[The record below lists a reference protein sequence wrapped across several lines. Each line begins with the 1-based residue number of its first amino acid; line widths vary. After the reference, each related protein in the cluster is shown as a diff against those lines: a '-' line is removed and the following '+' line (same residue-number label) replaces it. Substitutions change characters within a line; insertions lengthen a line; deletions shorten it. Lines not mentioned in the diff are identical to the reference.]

1 MGARTYLPLG
11 VQPAGCYVAIGLST
25 MPSQD
30 LGLLAPVLDCFLC
43 LEPSLPPPSSLPPV
57 TMRGIS
63 KGRSCQR
70 VPMWKRTELTGQDW
84 LHGIVRAPETSYA
97 WSQPTRRFFHSDE
110 PINSWFCRRQLHWGF
125 QPLETKKGHN
135 WDFSGSPVVRTSS
148 FHCRGHGFNLW
159 AGK

>member
-1 MGARTYLPLG
+1 MLGNHHHYLVLKFFITPGFEPRFFLPPGPKQLFLPCLSVEEFSMGARTCLPLG
-11 VQPAGCYVAIGLST
+11 VQPAGGYVAIRLST

-63 KGRSCQR
+63 KGRSCQKIL
-70 VPMWKRTELTGQDW
+70 MWKRTELTGQDW

-97 WSQPTRRFFHSDE
+97 
-110 PINSWFCRRQLHWGF
+110 
-125 QPLETKKGHN
+125 
-135 WDFSGSPVVRTSS
+135 
-148 FHCRGHGFNLW
+148 
-159 AGK
+159 